1 MEELFLELF
10 DSFFLDA
17 FVLFLLVFFADLWVG
32 RLEDLRSSF
41 VFFEDLFCF
50 FFFDRLFLLFVDRLL
65 LLLLLFWDCLLLFLL

>member
-41 VFFEDLFCF
+41 VFFEDLFF
-50 FFFDRLFLLFVDRLL
+50 FFFDRLFWFLLDRLL